1 MKNKGF
7 TLMELLG
14 VIIILSVLILITF
27 PIILNQV
34 RNAKQEIKDST
45 KVLIIDAAKDY
56 YDNNMNNYET
66 YEGIT
71 YCININTLS
80 EQGYLN
86 KKIKDENLNDINTSK
101 NVKLVYHN
109 AKFDYD
115 IVDSC
120 QTYTVTFDANGGIV
134 DIDSKEFIVGSV
146 YGSLPTPTKEGYTF
160 MGWNG
165 KNLFYLSGRIE
176 KDPGGTFSNTS
187 IRNFSGDG
195 IYKGITANNYYN
207 STNANIEKIDD
218 LNNTVIVESKG
229 SGYGI
234 GFDFRVEPNTK
245 YTVSVLNPAS
255 IRIGEYEE
263 DGTWIK
269 WNQPSGTML
278 NETITTSNQTYWLLI
293 VSATNANMTS
303 EYINIQLEEG
313 DTATEYEPYFI
324 KENTKIVQ
332 NNNHTLKAIWKAN
345 E

>member
-34 RNAKQEIKDST
+34 KNAKQEIKDST

-56 YDNNMNNYET
+56 YSDNINNYET
-66 YEGIT
+66 YEGMT

-101 NVKLVYHN
+101 NVKLIYHN

-120 QTYTVTFDANGGIV
+120 QTYTVTFDANGGTV
-134 DIDSKEFIVGSV
+134 DVESKEVTQDSV
-146 YGSLPTPTKEGYTF
+146 YGTLPTPTRAGYTF

-165 KNLFYLSGRIE
+165 KNIINIDEAINDCLIDNGDGTYTMWYNDKGRFAYNLYVSIPE
-176 KDPGGTFSNTS
+176 NTTLTFSYDLVDYNGTY
-187 IRNFSGDG
+187 FSPLQILG
-195 IYKGITANNYYN
+195 
-207 STNANIEKIDD
+207 
-218 LNNTVIVESKG
+218 
-229 SGYGI
+229 
-234 GFDFRVEPNTK
+234 K
-245 YTVSVLNPAS
+245 YTDNDKIYFSSNKRSTTLTKELSRLS
-255 IRIGEYEE
+255 IYQEGSQPIG
-263 DGTWIK
+263 
-269 WNQPSGTML
+269 
-278 NETITTSNQTYWLLI
+278 TYTKFKNL
-293 VSATNANMTS
+293 
-303 EYINIQLEEG
+303 QLEEG